1 MNTLFKIVAG
11 LLLALSLQAHQ
22 IMVQKADTGYEAI
35 YWAHGEGFIKYDK
48 HQLKGIKA
56 FGKDAKTLKAGID
69 FSGTTPKLLID
80 GKPLMVTLFFDGGY
94 WTKTIEGFKNISPKD
109 AKGIIFSSL
118 KSIKF
123 SKTLLEWDESFKEP
137 VGLKMEVTP
146 LVNPLNLKVGDKLP
160 VLVTKDRKAL
170 ANAGFETSDNDDP
183 TFKTNTYGIA
193 YIPIKKKGLMIIA
206 AKSYMPQ
213 VADMN
218 VENITIQSALVF
230 KVNE

>member
-1 MNTLFKIVAG
+1 MNTLMKIVAG

-22 IMVQKADTGYEAI
+22 ILVQKADTGYEAI
-35 YWAHGEGFIKYDK
+35 YWAHENGFIKYDK

-56 FGKDAKTLKAGID
+56 FGKNAKVLNAGID

-94 WTKTIEGFKNISPKD
+94 WTKTIQGFKNIAPKD
-109 AKGIIFSSL
+109 AKGVIFSSL
-118 KSIKF
+118 KSVKF
-123 SKTLLEWDESFKEP
+123 SKTLLEWDKSFKNP

-146 LVNPLNLKVGDKLP
+146 LVNPFNLKIGDKLP
-160 VLVTKDRKAL
+160 VLVTKDGKAF
-170 ANAGFETSDNDDP
+170 AGASFETSDNDDP
-183 TFKTNTYGIA
+183 TFKTNAYGIA
-193 YIPIKKKGLMIIA
+193 YIPILKKGLMIIA

-218 VENITIQSALVF
+218 VENITVQSALVF